1 MAAGFPLPEEDGA
14 WLGVCVLQ
22 MKGECLKGGEQ
33 EATAYLLTLTPALS
47 LVLGKAEQEVAEAN
61 GLFPAGVPTWTSGR
75 RPQCGHTATGVDG
88 QEPYPARG

>member
-1 MAAGFPLPEEDGA
+1 MPG
-14 WLGVCVLQ
+14 WGVCVLQ

-47 LVLGKAEQEVAEAN
+47 LVLGKAAQEVAEAN

-75 RPQCGHTATGVDG
+75 RCSFNNRDSLPRLTGG
-88 QEPYPARG
+88 GLKIPGA